1 MSAGKR
7 KHKAGAACLPSGNGK
22 HRILSVRAKLLIYF
36 ACFAAVMLLII
47 WVFQVRMLDYFYRQT
62 KMDELSRVSH
72 EIETDIESDEL
83 RTRTVD
89 LALTYDTCVRVFR
102 ADSGHL
108 GSEIV
113 SADVAPTCLIHHL
126 PSDELN
132 NIYQNARSNGGSWSE
147 QKKLIFGGI
156 RADDDRDNAIV
167 PSVKKGI
174 TAVSA
179 RIVSVGGNDY
189 VIILNTEFVPMTST
203 VRTLGTQFGWIA
215 AAVLIAAALLSVFF
229 SEKISKPLTDMNR
242 AAKKLA
248 EGEYDTNFV
257 GEGYLETHELAST
270 LNYAAGEI
278 ARSDGLQRELIA
290 NVSHDLRT
298 PLTMISGYA
307 EVMRDIPG
315 ENSPENL
322 QIIIDETERL
332 SELVTDMLDIS
343 KLRAGTQTPHMTYF
357 DLTETVREVMKRYEK
372 LKHHDGYNISFESD
386 GEAFVYAD
394 RTMLLQVVYNLINN
408 AINYTGDDK
417 TVKVSQSFGEHDGE
431 RRVRIS
437 VADTGPGIPRDQI
450 PLIWDRYYKIDKV
463 HRRAAVGTGLGLSI
477 VKGILQLHNA
487 AYGVES
493 SEGQGSVFW
502 LELPIADAAGND
514 DGDIA
519 DDEQ

>member
-1 MSAGKR
+1 M
-7 KHKAGAACLPSGNGK
+7 
-22 HRILSVRAKLLIYF
+22 
-36 ACFAAVMLLII
+36 
-47 WVFQVRMLDYFYRQT
+47 
-62 KMDELSRVSH
+62 
-72 EIETDIESDEL
+72 
-83 RTRTVD
+83 
-89 LALTYDTCVRVFR
+89 
-102 ADSGHL
+102 
-108 GSEIV
+108 
-113 SADVAPTCLIHHL
+113 
-126 PSDELN
+126 
-132 NIYQNARSNGGSWSE
+132 
-147 QKKLIFGGI
+147 
-156 RADDDRDNAIV
+156 

-248 EGEYDTNFV
+248 EGEYDANFV

-343 KLRAGTQTPHMTYF
+343 KLRAGTQTPHMTHF

-372 LKHHDGYNISFESD
+372 LKHHDGYNISFEAD

-408 AINYTGDDK
+408 AVNYTGDDK

-502 LELPIADAAGND
+502 LELPIADAADND

>member
-1 MSAGKR
+1 M
-7 KHKAGAACLPSGNGK
+7 HSGNGAS
-22 HRILSVRAKLLIYF
+22 RILSVRAKLLIYF

-83 RTRTVD
+83 KTRAVD
-89 LALTYDTCVRVFR
+89 LALTYDTCVRVFK
-102 ADSGHL
+102 ASSGHL

-298 PLTMISGYA
+298 PLTMIS
-307 EVMRDIPG
+307 R
-315 ENSPENL
+315 
-322 QIIIDETERL
+322 
-332 SELVTDMLDIS
+332 
-343 KLRAGTQTPHMTYF
+343 
-357 DLTETVREVMKRYEK
+357 
-372 LKHHDGYNISFESD
+372 
-386 GEAFVYAD
+386 
-394 RTMLLQVVYNLINN
+394 
-408 AINYTGDDK
+408 
-417 TVKVSQSFGEHDGE
+417 
-431 RRVRIS
+431 
-437 VADTGPGIPRDQI
+437 
-450 PLIWDRYYKIDKV
+450 
-463 HRRAAVGTGLGLSI
+463 
-477 VKGILQLHNA
+477 
-487 AYGVES
+487 
-493 SEGQGSVFW
+493 
-502 LELPIADAAGND
+502 
-514 DGDIA
+514 
-519 DDEQ
+519 

>member
-1 MSAGKR
+1 
-7 KHKAGAACLPSGNGK
+7 
-22 HRILSVRAKLLIYF
+22 
-36 ACFAAVMLLII
+36 
-47 WVFQVRMLDYFYRQT
+47 
-62 KMDELSRVSH
+62 
-72 EIETDIESDEL
+72 
-83 RTRTVD
+83 
-89 LALTYDTCVRVFR
+89 
-102 ADSGHL
+102 
-108 GSEIV
+108 
-113 SADVAPTCLIHHL
+113 
-126 PSDELN
+126 
-132 NIYQNARSNGGSWSE
+132 
-147 QKKLIFGGI
+147 
-156 RADDDRDNAIV
+156 
-167 PSVKKGI
+167 
-174 TAVSA
+174 
-179 RIVSVGGNDY
+179 
-189 VIILNTEFVPMTST
+189 
-203 VRTLGTQFGWIA
+203 
-215 AAVLIAAALLSVFF
+215 
-229 SEKISKPLTDMNR
+229 
-242 AAKKLA
+242 
-248 EGEYDTNFV
+248 
-257 GEGYLETHELAST
+257 
-270 LNYAAGEI
+270 
-278 ARSDGLQRELIA
+278 
-290 NVSHDLRT
+290 
-298 PLTMISGYA
+298 MISGYA